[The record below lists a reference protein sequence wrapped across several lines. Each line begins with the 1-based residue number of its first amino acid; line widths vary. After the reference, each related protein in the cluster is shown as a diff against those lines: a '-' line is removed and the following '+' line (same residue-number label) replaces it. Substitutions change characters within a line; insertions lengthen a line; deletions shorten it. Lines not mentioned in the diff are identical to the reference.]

1 MSTTFLLF
9 FNFLFCIPDI
19 FVYHKIAAIFM
30 SIFFSLILCRLQDRT
45 KPSYNEGNTVDPVKP
60 AIGLSIKRKTVCIK
74 LLAY

>member
-1 MSTTFLLF
+1 
-9 FNFLFCIPDI
+9 
-19 FVYHKIAAIFM
+19 M